1 MDGSNVAAPRIS
13 NAGDLGDVPEE
24 LEAVVGELYLCGL
37 PCDGAVSLNNKDV
50 LPFESETARGHKD
63 ELVVREFSTPFT
75 YRAKLAEKV
84 PEYAACF
91 FEGASDPIH
100 RAFSPRGHRCRR

>member
-24 LEAVVGELYLCGL
+24 LEAVVGELYLCGF
-37 PCDGAVSLNNKDV
+37 PRHGAVSLNDEDGLSFK
-50 LPFESETARGHKD
+50 SETARGHED
-63 ELVVREFSTPFT
+63 ELVVREISALFA
-75 YRAKLAEKV
+75 YRAKLAKKI

-91 FEGASDPIH
+91 LEGTSNPIH
-100 RAFSPRGHRCRR
+100 RAFSPRGHRCRT